1 VVTIDELQVGD
12 SPDAWRAIGF
22 DVNDDGCCRV
32 GSVRFRLGGGGT
44 GITGWT
50 LRDVPADLTEV
61 DGVVSIPRKREVP
74 PPAAPAPQPPSA
86 PAVHRNGVARVDHL
100 VFMTPDLPRTTA
112 AVVALGLDVR
122 RERDAGAFQQVFFRL
137 GEIILEVVGPTEAGP
152 GPASLWGITFAVD
165 DLDVTAAFLGDRVG
179 RVKDAVQPGRRITTL
194 RGREIGI
201 SPAIAFMSER
211 QRHDG

>member
-1 VVTIDELQVGD
+1 MISIDELRVGD

-22 DVNDDGCCRV
+22 DLDDTCCRV
-32 GSVRFRLGGGGT
+32 GSVRIRLGGEGT

-50 LRDVPADLTEV
+50 LREVPADLTDV
-61 DGVVSIPRKREVP
+61 DGVPTTASASP
-74 PPAAPAPQPPSA
+74 PTEPGDMHP
-86 PAVHRNGVARVDHL
+86 NGVTRIDHL

-137 GEIILEVVGPTEAGP
+137 REVILEVVGPQEAGP
-152 GPASLWGITFAVD
+152 GPASLWGLTFTVN
-165 DLDVTAAFLGDRVG
+165 DLDATAEFLGDRIG

-194 RGREIGI
+194 RGKELGIG
-201 SPAIAFMSER
+201 PAIAFMSE
-211 QRHDG
+211 